1 MKMSIE
7 DKIKEIAQNQFKGF
21 NYVFGDWYEIAEIL
35 DRTPLPAI
43 GAVLPSGGSL
53 DFSNGMVKD
62 SENLMIAFVDKVE
75 RDANGEENKEVY
87 TRMKVIAS
95 QFINAMNKSN
105 FFEPIEGIKYDTVLE
120 RATSYFTGVI
130 VGFSVKQRIGICL

>member
-1 MKMSIE
+1 MKMNIE
-7 DKIKEIAQNQFKGF
+7 DKIKEIVKEQFKAF
-21 NYVFGDWYEIAEIL
+21 NYAFGDWYEIAEIL

-43 GAVLPSGGSL
+43 ASVLPSGGSL

-62 SENLMIAFVDKVE
+62 SENIMLVFVDKVE

-87 TRMKVIAS
+87 TRMKETAA

-105 FFEPIEGIKYDTVLE
+105 YFEPIGNVKYDTTVE
-120 RATSYFTGVI
+120 HATSYFTGVI
-130 VGFSVKQRIGICL
+130 LGFSVKQRTGVCL